1 MKLPRVAGWGLG
13 FSMLLVCI
21 GCGSDYRAVANP
33 TSQATGT
40 PSSEKIALV
49 VYQAEDPYNSYQCV
63 DGATAPCI
71 GATSQIDSTGATD
84 VADVYV
90 GNTPI
95 AGAVNSG
102 GSEIA
107 VSNNSSNSVSV
118 FATNSS
124 SATRTN
130 IGLTGTSPTAVTS
143 ASSNGYFYVANT
155 GSISGQVSVLAPT
168 TTPPGTVKTVSV
180 GATPVALAASPDS
193 TKVYVVNQAD
203 NTVSVIST
211 TGNTVNSTPPI
222 TVGTT
227 PTSIVANSTKNV
239 MYVLNS
245 GSSNISIIDV
255 STDAATTLSLPSAST
270 SASYMAFNSSQQ
282 LLYVATPGSTPTLS
296 IFNTATTPPTALT
309 SPTLSGVTFPTAG
322 STALQ
327 NPPVIAPLAS
337 GSSVYVVSTSD
348 CSGASGGLGSVWTL
362 STATNTL
369 SGCTAV
375 GRAPVAIATSGDNK
389 LIYVPHQG
397 SSSRTTDN
405 NPITSTCTNRL
416 TTTTTAIW
424 QANCPGTTVINVST
438 GAIHEVL
445 PPVTYA
451 NRYCTAPD
459 GTICYPMFPVFVTS
473 Q

>member
-130 IGLTGTSPTAVTS
+130 IGLTGASPTAVTS

-155 GSISGQVSVLAPT
+155 GSSSGQVSVLDPT

-211 TGNTVNSTPPI
+211 TGNTPDSTAI

-255 STDAATTLSLPSAST
+255 STDTATTLSLPSAST

-282 LLYVATPGSTPTLS
+282 LLYVANPSNSTLIIIDAS
-296 IFNTATTPPTALT
+296 TATPSVLKTL
-309 SPTLSGVTFPTAG
+309 TLSGVTFPTAG

-405 NPITSTCTNRL
+405 NPITSTCTNRI

-451 NRYCTAPD
+451 NQNCTEPD